1 MKTSSIQKHNPL
13 VMACIIWCLS
23 ASVISTANNASAQT
37 VLFDFDNAPIHS
49 SLPISLTEGGITAYF
64 SATGQGFSIQEANA
78 LGFTP
83 QGFAGQVIY
92 PNSIYQADLQI
103 RFDQTL
109 TYFSI
114 MYACQELGCD
124 DAATMRVTAYSK
136 GLFTGTATMTATNP
150 GTWPVDTLS
159 CSFTQGFD
167 SVVVHY
173 DKRPP
178 TCQDYGVIF
187 MADNMKVTPFNTTG
201 IKTQEISWK
210 AIVSPNPVTS
220 SSTLTFTLLQPDNI
234 RISIYDLTGR
244 MTKTLFNG
252 SLPPGEHKIDVGI
265 IAEELNRGYYFVNL
279 TGEHC
284 NPSCNLI
291 VK

>member
-13 VMACIIWCLS
+13 VITCIIWCLS

-37 VLFDFDNAPIHS
+37 ILFDFDNAPLHS
-49 SLPISLTEGGITAYF
+49 SLPINLTAGGITAYF

-92 PNSIYQADLQI
+92 PNSIYLADLHI
-103 RFDQTL
+103 HFDQML
-109 TYFSI
+109 SYFSI

-136 GLFTGTATMTATNP
+136 GSLIGTATMTATNP

-187 MADNMKVTPFNTTG
+187 MADNMKVIPSNTTG
-201 IKTQEISWK
+201 VITPEIFGK
-210 AIVSPNPVTS
+210 AIIAPNPVTS
-220 SSTLTFTLLQPDNI
+220 SSTLTFTLLQSDNI

-244 MTKTLFNG
+244 MIKTLFNG
-252 SLPPGEHKIDVGI
+252 SLPPGEHKINVGI
-265 IAEELNRGYYFVNL
+265 ITKELNSGYYTVNL

>member
-1 MKTSSIQKHNPL
+1 MKTF
-13 VMACIIWCLS
+13 CILKRSPFFLTCIVWS
-23 ASVISTANNASAQT
+23 WINASAQT
-37 VLFDFDNAPIHS
+37 VLFDFDNAPLHS
-49 SLPISLTEGGITAYF
+49 PLPISLTEGGITANF
-64 SATGQGFSIQEANA
+64 SATGQGFSIQEANV

-83 QGFAGQVIY
+83 QGFTGRVIY
-92 PNSIYQADLQI
+92 PNSIYQADLHI

-124 DAATMRVTAYSK
+124 DAATIRVTAYSR
-136 GLFTGTATMTATNP
+136 GSFTGTATMTATNP

-159 CSFTQGFD
+159 CSFSQGFD

-187 MADNMKVTPFNTTG
+187 MADNMKVTPANTTG
-201 IKTQEISWK
+201 INSQKISGR
-210 AIVSPNPVTS
+210 AIVSPNPATS
-220 SSTLTFTLLQPDNI
+220 SSAITFTLLQSDNI
-234 RISIYDLTGR
+234 RIAIYDLTGR
-244 MTKTLFNG
+244 MIKNLFKG
-252 SLPPGEHKIDVGI
+252 SLPPGEHKINVGI
-265 IAEELNRGYYFVNL
+265 IAEELNSGYYILSL

-284 NPSCNLI
+284 NQSGNLT